1 MMDFDVDAT
10 AIALIAVVIAH
21 RRQAGK
27 AAIERR
33 AMDGGERSAQAL
45 LASEVGMMIGG
56 STHFDSFNDVWR

>member
-1 MMDFDVDAT
+1 MIGFDVDAA
-10 AIALIAVVIAH
+10 AIALIAAVIAH

-27 AAIERR
+27 AGVEGRP
-33 AMDGGERSAQAL
+33 MDGGERSAQAL